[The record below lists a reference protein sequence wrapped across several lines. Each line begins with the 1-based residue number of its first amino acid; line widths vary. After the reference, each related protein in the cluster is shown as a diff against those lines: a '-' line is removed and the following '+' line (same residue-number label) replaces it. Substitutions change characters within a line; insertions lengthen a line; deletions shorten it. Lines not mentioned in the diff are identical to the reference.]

1 MADRLGG
8 SHQRG
13 QTTAWT
19 GSQPVQ
25 GGCRNQALGRP
36 RGDCRQPG
44 QHQPR
49 HGQAAQPIIPIPIP
63 LTSHLAGGD
72 LPAGPRAQLRCTV
85 VRKRLFAPESSYER
99 CSRSR
104 AERRALVER
113 ENAALPVSQQC
124 RLLAVSRSSVYRQ
137 PAEVSEVDRAIM
149 ALIDRQYLAR
159 PYYGSRRM
167 AAWLATQGHVVN
179 RKRVRRLMRLMGLV
193 AIYPRPNTSKPAAG
207 HKIYPYLL
215 GGIAIERVNQVWCS
229 DVTYIPMAKGFLYLV
244 VIMDWVS
251 RAVLAWRLS
260 NTLGADFC
268 VDALEEALARYGRP
282 EIFNT
287 DQGSQF
293 TSDDFTGTLKR
304 HEITISMDGKGRCMD
319 NIFVERLWR
328 SLKYEEVYLNAYES
342 VAEAKAGIDAWLS
355 FYNDE
360 RLHQSLGYRTP
371 RQIYQ
376 EGLWI
381 CGRSASPTGCASP
394 ASRASSEGGEMLAF
408 AHIPTGA
415 TANEGFNIDEVNN
428 RFAEPAVA
436 LTATGAD
443 IETGRVTP

>member
-1 MADRLGG
+1 M
-8 SHQRG
+8 
-13 QTTAWT
+13 
-19 GSQPVQ
+19 
-25 GGCRNQALGRP
+25 
-36 RGDCRQPG
+36 
-44 QHQPR
+44 
-49 HGQAAQPIIPIPIP
+49 
-63 LTSHLAGGD
+63 
-72 LPAGPRAQLRCTV
+72 
-85 VRKRLFAPESSYER
+85 
-99 CSRSR
+99 SR

-113 ENAALPVSQQC
+113 TDPALPVSQQC
-124 RLLAVSRSSVYRQ
+124 QLLAVSRSSVYRQ
-137 PAEVSEVDRAIM
+137 PAEVGEEDRTIM
-149 ALIDRQYLAR
+149 ALIDRHYLAR

-167 AAWLATQGHVVN
+167 TAWLATQGHLVN
-179 RKRVRRLMRLMGLV
+179 RKRVQRLMRLMGLV
-193 AIYPRPNTSKPAAG
+193 AIYQRPNTSKAAAA

-244 VIMDWVS
+244 VVMDWVS

-268 VDALEEALARYGRP
+268 VEALEQALSQYDRP

-304 HEITISMDGKGRCMD
+304 HGITISMDGKGRCMD

-328 SLKYEEVYLNAYES
+328 SLKYEEVYLNAYTS
-342 VAEAKAGIDAWLS
+342 VAEAKAGIGAWLN

-360 RLHQSLGYRTP
+360 RQHQSLGYRPP
-371 RQIYQ
+371 RQIYD

-381 CGRSASPTGCASP
+381 CGRSALPTGSASP
-394 ASRASSEGGEMLAF
+394 ASRASSESGGILAF

-415 TANEGFNIDEVNN
+415 TADKGFDIDGV
-428 RFAEPAVA
+428 RSRIVKPAIA
-436 LTATGAD
+436 ITAIGAD
-443 IETGRVTP
+443 VEIGRATP

>member
-1 MADRLGG
+1 M
-8 SHQRG
+8 
-13 QTTAWT
+13 
-19 GSQPVQ
+19 
-25 GGCRNQALGRP
+25 
-36 RGDCRQPG
+36 
-44 QHQPR
+44 
-49 HGQAAQPIIPIPIP
+49 
-63 LTSHLAGGD
+63 
-72 LPAGPRAQLRCTV
+72 
-85 VRKRLFAPESSYER
+85 
-99 CSRSR
+99 SR

-113 ENAALPVSQQC
+113 GNPTLPVAQQC
-124 RLLAVSRSSVYRQ
+124 RLLTVSRSSVYRQ
-137 PAEVSEVDRAIM
+137 PATVSEEERTIM

-167 AAWLATQGHVVN
+167 TAWLATQGHVVN
-179 RKRVRRLMRLMGLV
+179 RKRVQRLMRLMALV
-193 AIYPRPNTSKPAAG
+193 AIYQRPNTSKAAAA
-207 HKIYPYLL
+207 HKVYLYLL
-215 GGIAIERVNQVWCS
+215 GGMAIERVNQVWCS

-260 NTLGADFC
+260 NTLGAEFC
-268 VDALEEALARYGRP
+268 VEALEEALARHRRP

-304 HEITISMDGKGRCMD
+304 HGVMISMDGKGRCMD

-342 VAEAKAGIDAWLS
+342 VAEAKAGIGAWLS

-360 RLHQSLGYRTP
+360 RQHQSLGYRTP
-371 RQIYQ
+371 RQIYE

-381 CGRSASPTGCASP
+381 CGRSASPTGCAFP